1 MYLFLFHPILL
12 CSQFTFTRGYASSQG
27 ELHLWYRDNRH
38 VRTYL
43 NLLVSLTQ
51 LSHFFFPN
59 PRLRSFAFLFLSC
72 HTANFVF
79 CLQTCFFIII
89 FFIYL
94 ILPSPARSEHQQSL
108 WLIKKKKTLKN
119 PPKKTMQT
127 YRNSLE

>member
-12 CSQFTFTRGYASSQG
+12 CFQFKFTRGYASSQG
-27 ELHLWYRDNRH
+27 ELHLWYRDHRH

-51 LSHFFFPN
+51 LSHFLFPN
-59 PRLRSFAFLFLSC
+59 PRLRSLAFLFLSC

-79 CLQTCFFIII
+79 CLQTCFLLFS
-89 FFIYL
+89 FYL
-94 ILPSPARSEHQQSL
+94 ILPSSAHSEHQQSL
-108 WLIKKKKTLKN
+108 WLIKKQTHKK
-119 PPKKTMQT
+119 PSQKTMQT